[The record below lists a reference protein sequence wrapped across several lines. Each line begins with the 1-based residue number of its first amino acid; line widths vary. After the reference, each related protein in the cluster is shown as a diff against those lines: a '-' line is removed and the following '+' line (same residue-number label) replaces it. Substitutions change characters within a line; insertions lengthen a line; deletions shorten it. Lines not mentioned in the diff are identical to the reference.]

1 MQSREERT
9 EQIGT
14 KQCTTTEHFTFSLG
28 LGTVLC
34 HLERKIASKTLQ
46 KGEGRRSVKN
56 TDNIMCVCVL
66 GEGYAWCSNTPL
78 QMLGTH
84 FAPGFQLDAHSKVH
98 SLRTR
103 MKCYY
108 WVLLEGSF
116 VMFNS

>member
-46 KGEGRRSVKN
+46 KGGGRGG
-56 TDNIMCVCVL
+56 
-66 GEGYAWCSNTPL
+66 GEGKEC
-78 QMLGTH
+78 
-84 FAPGFQLDAHSKVH
+84 
-98 SLRTR
+98 
-103 MKCYY
+103 
-108 WVLLEGSF
+108 
-116 VMFNS
+116 

>member
-46 KGEGRRSVKN
+46 KEEGRRSVKN

-66 GEGYAWCSNTPL
+66 GEGYAL
-78 QMLGTH
+78 QTH
-84 FAPGFQLDAHSKVH
+84 LFKCLVPTLLQGF
-98 SLRTR
+98 
-103 MKCYY
+103 
-108 WVLLEGSF
+108 
-116 VMFNS
+116 N